1 MATDTPRIPE
11 QGVAT
16 LPDEAWE
23 RARRR
28 AEIISPLAQSET
40 VGHEA
45 ADIKNC
51 ECRRAIPWPYG
62 SLALTR
68 ARSSAGG
75 KARMP
80 LVTYKV
86 WAASLLP

>member
-45 ADIKNC
+45 ADM
-51 ECRRAIPWPYG
+51 
-62 SLALTR
+62 ALLQ
-68 ARSSAGG
+68 S
-75 KARMP
+75 
-80 LVTYKV
+80 
-86 WAASLLP
+86 

>member
-28 AEIISPLAQSET
+28 AEMGSDAQWNENS
-40 VGHEA
+40 
-45 ADIKNC
+45 
-51 ECRRAIPWPYG
+51 R
-62 SLALTR
+62 
-68 ARSSAGG
+68 
-75 KARMP
+75 
-80 LVTYKV
+80 
-86 WAASLLP
+86 

>member
-1 MATDTPRIPE
+1 MPE
-11 QGVAT
+11 PV
-16 LPDEAWE
+16 E
-23 RARRR
+23 RV
-28 AEIISPLAQSET
+28 I
-40 VGHEA
+40 HELLQ
-45 ADIKNC
+45 K
-51 ECRRAIPWPYG
+51 RFLTKQKR
-62 SLALTR
+62 SLAAFHREVTQVCKAQKLRVPARNTVALRIASLTR